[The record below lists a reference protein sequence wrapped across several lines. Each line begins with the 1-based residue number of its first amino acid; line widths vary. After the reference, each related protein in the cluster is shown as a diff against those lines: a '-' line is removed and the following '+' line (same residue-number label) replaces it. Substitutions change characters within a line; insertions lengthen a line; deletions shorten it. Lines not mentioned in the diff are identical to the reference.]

1 MLLLLPLLLFYLSRR
16 RRWTGNR
23 ESKKERKKESGRER
37 EIVSRLSHVPRL
49 PPRTIVLDSIRV
61 RCLSGAARRGAGGRR
76 RRGEGKSSEKERE
89 KDGARIRGTAPFFN
103 HAYPRYNIIS
113 TVWPPPPSS
122 SPSSSCSSPAQPP
135 YDAARDLSRGFLSV
149 RASRGEI
156 HGPRLCGT
164 HTATRN
170 DTMPTFRAA
179 LSFAPPSS
187 SRETFSKGNPCR
199 FAPISSSEFCP
210 ECDRIII
217 PDYFASDPTRLLTIF
232 LPSSSSMFFLVLF
245 SSRIFEGNKLET
257 DRS

>member
-1 MLLLLPLLLFYLSRR
+1 M
-16 RRWTGNR
+16 
-23 ESKKERKKESGRER
+23 
-37 EIVSRLSHVPRL
+37 
-49 PPRTIVLDSIRV
+49 DSIRV
-61 RCLSGAARRGAGGRR
+61 RCLSGAARRGAAREGG
-76 RRGEGKSSEKERE
+76 GGGERE
-89 KDGARIRGTAPFFN
+89 NRAKKRERKTERGSA
-103 HAYPRYNIIS
+103 A
-113 TVWPPPPSS
+113 PPPFLTTPTLDIILYPPCDPLPLPPP
-122 SPSSSCSSPAQPP
+122 PSSSCSSPAQPP

-164 HTATRN
+164 HTAARN

>member
-122 SPSSSCSSPAQPP
+122 SPLLLLL
-135 YDAARDLSRGFLSV
+135 LSRPTPLRRGERPVPRVSLRTCEQRRDTRATFMWDAHRHAERYNAHVSRGALL
-149 RASRGEI
+149 RAS
-156 HGPRLCGT
+156 
-164 HTATRN
+164 
-170 DTMPTFRAA
+170 
-179 LSFAPPSS
+179 
-187 SRETFSKGNPCR
+187 
-199 FAPISSSEFCP
+199 
-210 ECDRIII
+210 
-217 PDYFASDPTRLLTIF
+217 
-232 LPSSSSMFFLVLF
+232 FLVQGNVFQRESLQIRPNFQLRVLPRMWQNYYPGLF
-245 SSRIFEGNKLET
+245 RV
-257 DRS
+257 RSHASINNLSP